1 MCHLIT
7 DIWRD
12 ILNSDM
18 DWGWSA
24 FFWKFQKNCKLGE
37 AETHCLHLCWYD
49 ATPTHSEKQNRIFKQ
64 TGNTTIF
71 HSDTSVVLW
80 NVLVHYV
87 EKSHFLVVTV
97 ELIWLFLLNIL
108 SLNFVQKPNK
118 SLRLRK
124 FRRSYVH
131 RSVVVQTNHCKIST
145 AFLLDGRCAKWPHSF
160 FSFFC
165 GCLSPTIVH
174 LRNLFLLLKCC
185 QLQGA

>member
-1 MCHLIT
+1 MIQHPRILKNNIEHLSK
-7 DIWRD
+7 R
-12 ILNSDM
+12 
-18 DWGWSA
+18 
-24 FFWKFQKNCKLGE
+24 
-37 AETHCLHLCWYD
+37 ET
-49 ATPTHSEKQNRIFKQ
+49 PPF
-64 TGNTTIF
+64 F

-108 SLNFVQKPNK
+108 SLNFLQKPNK
-118 SLRLRK
+118 SLRLWK

-131 RSVVVQTNHCKIST
+131 RSVVVQTNHCQIST

-174 LRNLFLLLKCC
+174 LRNLFCC
-185 QLQGA
+185 SNVVNSKVGKQAKRCEIVLRNSCREEFH

>member
-18 DWGWSA
+18 DRGWSA
-24 FFWKFQKNCKLGE
+24 FFQKNCKLGE
-37 AETHCLHLCWYD
+37 TETHCLHLCWYD

-64 TGNTTIF
+64 TRNTTIF
-71 HSDTSVVLW
+71 SFGYQCCTLKRSGPLCQ
-80 NVLVHYV
+80 
-87 EKSHFLVVTV
+87 KSHFLVVTV

-108 SLNFVQKPNK
+108 SLNFLQKPNK

-131 RSVVVQTNHCKIST
+131 RSVVVQTNHCQIST

-185 QLQGA
+185 QLQGG

>member
-1 MCHLIT
+1 MQHP
-7 DIWRD
+7 R
-12 ILNSDM
+12 IL
-18 DWGWSA
+18 
-24 FFWKFQKNCKLGE
+24 KNKIEYLSKR
-37 AETHCLHLCWYD
+37 ET
-49 ATPTHSEKQNRIFKQ
+49 PPF
-64 TGNTTIF
+64 F

-131 RSVVVQTNHCKIST
+131 RSVVVQTNHCQIST
-145 AFLLDGRCAKWPHSF
+145 AFLVDGRCAKWPYSF
-160 FSFFC
+160 FFFFFF
-165 GCLSPTIVH
+165 
-174 LRNLFLLLKCC
+174 LRLFVPNDS
-185 QLQGA
+185 AFA